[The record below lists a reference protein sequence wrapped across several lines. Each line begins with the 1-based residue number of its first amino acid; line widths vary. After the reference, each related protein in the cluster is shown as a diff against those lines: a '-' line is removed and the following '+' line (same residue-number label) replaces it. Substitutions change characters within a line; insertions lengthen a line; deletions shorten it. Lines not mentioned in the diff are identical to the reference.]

1 MRHIYL
7 HTHHRTRK
15 HFLHQSSSAVLPI
28 SKQTRIPCPVVYT
41 WTTSLRLLPSDIR
54 LHNVYILLHRQY
66 MRLCN
71 FEIFRGSYYFH
82 LVVNL
87 LSNSSRV
94 LSELHQIARHAVRKS
109 VSELLAGRIIDR
121 EQFQAVL
128 TVGVELYETW
138 KKRRLE
144 ENGDLLPYFH
154 RPRKCLIL
162 DV

>member
-1 MRHIYL
+1 
-7 HTHHRTRK
+7 
-15 HFLHQSSSAVLPI
+15 
-28 SKQTRIPCPVVYT
+28 
-41 WTTSLRLLPSDIR
+41 
-54 LHNVYILLHRQY
+54 

-94 LSELHQIARHAVRKS
+94 LSESHQIARHAVRKS

-128 TVGVELYETW
+128 TVGVELYETRE
-138 KKRRLE
+138 KKESKRKWGFTSILPQSAE
-144 ENGDLLPYFH
+144 VTSPGCIVLLGS
-154 RPRKCLIL
+154 
-162 DV
+162 